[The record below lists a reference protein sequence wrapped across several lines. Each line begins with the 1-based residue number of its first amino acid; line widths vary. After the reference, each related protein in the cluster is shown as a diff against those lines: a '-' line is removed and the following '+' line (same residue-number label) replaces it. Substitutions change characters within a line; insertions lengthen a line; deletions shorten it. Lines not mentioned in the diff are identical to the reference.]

1 MYVYRRVGLR
11 SRHPPFFWFAIAASL
26 CTLAIVGIDCVI
38 VLTHLGIA
46 YDDGW
51 RAERR
56 GSLYYVADVRPGGPA
71 IGRLQP
77 GDRVLAFISDAR
89 LEHIDPE
96 FRAWFL
102 PLDQPYIIRVERSNT
117 ELDVRL
123 NFTRVPSGRSVLD
136 LLANTVISL
145 SFLVMGMIMAIAK
158 PNESVTRVGF
168 LAGVTIALQGLAAD
182 LIAVSTGLRGWE
194 LTFAHFSTATFAPL
208 NF

>member
-1 MYVYRRVGLR
+1 VHLR
-11 SRHPPFFWFAIAASL
+11 SRHPPFFWFATAASL
-26 CTLAIVGIDCVI
+26 CTLGILAIDCVI
-38 VLTHLGIA
+38 VLRHLGIA

-51 RAERR
+51 GAERR
-56 GSLYYVADVRPGGPA
+56 GSLFYVADVRPGGPA
-71 IGRLQP
+71 IGRLQL
-77 GDRVLAFISDAR
+77 GDRVLAFIGDAR

-96 FRAWFL
+96 FKAWFL
-102 PLDQPYIIRVERSNT
+102 PLDQPYIVRVERSNT

-123 NFTRVPSGRSVLD
+123 SFTRVSSGRSVLD
-136 LLANTVISL
+136 LLAYTVVSL

-168 LAGVTIALQGLAAD
+168 LAGVTIALQMLRAD
-182 LIAVSTGLRGWE
+182 LGAVSTGLRGWE